1 MTTHYPTTIWA
12 DDADTTYIELN
23 FSQAGAAQNTW
34 YTALEGANIAVNS
47 FAVGCTVADETL
59 EVQVTIDGVVISSAG
74 AVACTFGVNPYSNL
88 PAIVVCTTGAAV
100 FTQGAAAAA
109 VTSLDSGLPWLKG
122 KAVKIEVR
130 KTTAGGASAVTGKGV
145 YHQIV

>member
-1 MTTHYPTTIWA
+1 MTKHYPDSTVTDAKIDA
-12 DDADTTYIELN
+12 VDDYVDTEVAAIKVMTDLIGESTYKELN

-59 EVQVTIDGVVISSAG
+59 EVQITIDSVVISSAA
-74 AVACTFGVNPYSNL
+74 AVACTFAANPYSNL
-88 PAIVVCTTGAAV
+88 PAIVVGTTGAAV
-100 FTQGAAAAA
+100 FTQGVAAAA

-122 KAVKIEVR
+122 KP
-130 KTTAGGASAVTGKGV
+130 
-145 YHQIV
+145 